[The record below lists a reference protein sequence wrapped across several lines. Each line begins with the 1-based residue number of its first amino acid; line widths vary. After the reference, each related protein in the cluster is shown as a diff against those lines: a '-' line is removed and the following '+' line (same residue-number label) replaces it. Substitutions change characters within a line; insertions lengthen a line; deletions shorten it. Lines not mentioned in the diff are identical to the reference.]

1 MIFCFLTGQ
10 IFTGLVS
17 WVGFKLDHK
26 AGFGPKGD
34 SLRRKRIL
42 THLADGECRRPLRS
56 EDVQAN
62 GAVRVDVW
70 MINASS
76 ERILSDGKKNPE
88 QLQYQY
94 LADGECRRPL
104 RSEDVQANGAVR
116 VDVRMI
122 NASSERI
129 LSDGKERIPSN

>member
-1 MIFCFLTGQ
+1 MEKKNSQQLY
-10 IFTGLVS
+10 
-17 WVGFKLDHK
+17 
-26 AGFGPKGD
+26 
-34 SLRRKRIL
+34 
-42 THLADGECRRPLRS
+42 LADGECRRLLRS

-62 GAVRVDVW
+62 GAVRVDVR
-70 MINASS
+70 MINVSS

-88 QLQYQY
+88 QLQYRY

-122 NASSERI
+122 KWVVNRSSQTGI
-129 LSDGKERIPSN
+129 KESRATAVPC